1 MSNETYNFS
10 LSTKKPQKAAGR
22 ISCKKVG
29 RYFYRIVRK
38 FFRPIQSLNMRHGMG
53 KEMVQFQEDFQQD
66 LLESVR
72 KMKPANAG

>member
-1 MSNETYNFS
+1 
-10 LSTKKPQKAAGR
+10 
-22 ISCKKVG
+22 
-29 RYFYRIVRK
+29 
-38 FFRPIQSLNMRHGMG
+38 MG